1 MRTETV
7 RIVRENTFVQSSSA
21 RLLEL
26 LSILQTRPHWS
37 ASELAERLGITE
49 RTVRRDITRLRQ
61 LGYPVVADAGRTGGY
76 QLGSGGA
83 MPPLLLTDDESV
95 AVAIGL
101 RVAASGGVAG
111 YDEAAVAALA
121 KLEQMLP
128 ATLRERVLALNAA
141 TVLTR
146 PGVGP
151 LVDPEVLLSIAQAC
165 RRPERITFGYR
176 DGNGNLTERRVE
188 PHGLVNAERRWY
200 LVARDLDRQA
210 WRTFR
215 LDRMNDPVLTGHRF
229 VRTEEPDV
237 ATMVADGLALAPYR
251 WHAEAVLQT
260 TRAEAEAVIARTIGS
275 VEEVSGEVI
284 VHIGAN
290 EVEWLARYFAG
301 LPFDV
306 EVRSP
311 PEVRAALRDLGRRLQ
326 TANTARRRRP

>member
-1 MRTETV
+1 MRTDSV
-7 RIVRENTFVQSSSA
+7 RISRQNTSVQSASA

-26 LSILQTRPHWS
+26 LSLLQTRPQWN
-37 ASELAERLGITE
+37 APELAERLGITE
-49 RTVRRDITRLRQ
+49 RTVRRDVTRLRQ
-61 LGYPVVADAGRTGGY
+61 LGYPVVADAGRAGGY
-76 QLGSGGA
+76 QLGRGGA
-83 MPPLLLTDDESV
+83 LPPLLLTDDESV

-146 PGVGP
+146 PGAGP

-176 DGNGNLTERRVE
+176 DGNGNLSERRVE

-215 LDRMNDPVLTGHRF
+215 LDRMTEPVLTGHRF

-237 ATMVADGLALAPYR
+237 AAMVSDGLSLAPYR
-251 WHAEAVLQT
+251 WQAFVVLHA
-260 TRAEAEAVIARTIGS
+260 TRAEAEAAIPRTIGA
-275 VEEVSGEVI
+275 VDEVDGEVI
-284 VHIGAN
+284 VRIGAN
-290 EVEWLARYFAG
+290 EVDWLARYLAG
-301 LPFDV
+301 LPFDA

-311 PEVRAALRDLGRRLQ
+311 PEVRAALRALGRRLQ
-326 TANTARRRRP
+326 AANTTRRPRP